1 MKLSHIKNVVAAALL
16 LFPTLCIAQN
26 YGKFRLVEV
35 ANSTTKDHT
44 PIIGSVKSGEIFNIN
59 GKEIIFNKD
68 ERNAS
73 SLFKVKINGNEVKVY
88 KTGSFGTD
96 VKLSPGENIVKVE
109 LYSVDGALLA
119 SGERTISRIEPA
131 KREADEINT
140 YDSKTYTR
148 KLDSV
153 INGTEFTLPGQEKQ
167 KEPEGPKD
175 ILPEEEEIISL

>member
-1 MKLSHIKNVVAAALL
+1 MAAALL

-26 YGKFRLVEV
+26 YGKFRLVEA
-35 ANSTTKDHT
+35 ANHTTKDHT
-44 PIIGSVKSGEIFNIN
+44 PVIGSVKSGEAFNVN

-131 KREADEINT
+131 KREADNAKESRDGNDIVRDAAGNE
-140 YDSKTYTR
+140 
-148 KLDSV
+148 V
-153 INGTEFTLPGQEKQ
+153 IHVNHMNFHSREV
-167 KEPEGPKD
+167 
-175 ILPEEEEIISL
+175 SLAQVCSLFVIF